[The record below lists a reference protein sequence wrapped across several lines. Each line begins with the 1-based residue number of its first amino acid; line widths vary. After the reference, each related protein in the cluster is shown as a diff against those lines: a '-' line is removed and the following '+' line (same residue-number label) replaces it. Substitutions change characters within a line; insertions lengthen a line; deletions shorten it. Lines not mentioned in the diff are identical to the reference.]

1 MSIDAQKHVLSV
13 KIMIRKWNVQQVMSY
28 IRTIDFKKVARKIY
42 IGFHIASLL
51 SFDYISSMNICRVDY
66 FQYCAALEYLGK
78 TNVNQN
84 SERS

>member
-42 IGFHIASLL
+42 IGFHIASLF
-51 SFDYISSMNICRVDY
+51 SFDYIVSMNICRVDY
-66 FQYCAALEYLGK
+66 SQHGVALEYLWK

-84 SERS
+84 IERN